1 MERLF
6 MDICMDLWAGD
17 IPISYDLF
25 KKEVET
31 RIHNLKSHMGAEAH
45 ARLKALGIE
54 DLTGMTI
61 EEQDTQTQK
70 QIDELQQL
78 LDYLADDSNWTI

>member
-17 IPISYDLF
+17 VPISYDRF
-25 KKEVET
+25 KEEIET
-31 RIHNLKSHMGAEAH
+31 RIQNLKSHMGAEAH
-45 ARLKALGIE
+45 ARLAALGVE

-61 EEQDTQTQK
+61 EEQDAQMQK
-70 QIDELQQL
+70 QIDELKQL
-78 LDYLADDSNWTI
+78 LDYLETDSNWTP